1 MGQKNTASA
10 SAKALALPFDM
21 VEAARQTASTTGGS
35 MDEKRD
41 DLKKEGFK
49 DSLEG
54 KADQLKG
61 HIKDAA
67 GGLSGDKDLQ
77 IKGKIDEMKGKV
89 KDALGRAERKVEESR
104 NKVDDSSNRFADSD
118 PDRSRDDDL

>member
-1 MGQKNTASA
+1 
-10 SAKALALPFDM
+10 M
-21 VEAARQTASTTGGS
+21 VEAAPQTASTPGGI

-49 DSLEG
+49 DSLKG
-54 KADQLKG
+54 KGDELKG
-61 HIKDAA
+61 KIKGAA
-67 GGLSGDKDLQ
+67 GEVTGDKDLQ

-89 KDALGRAERKVEESR
+89 KDAFGKAERKIDE
-104 NKVDDSSNRFADSD
+104 SSNKFSDSD

>member
-1 MGQKNTASA
+1 
-10 SAKALALPFDM
+10 M
-21 VEAARQTASTTGGS
+21 VEAARQTASTPGGI

-41 DLKKEGFK
+41 DLKKQGFK

-54 KADQLKG
+54 KSDKLKG

-67 GGLSGDKDLQ
+67 GGLTGDDELQ
-77 IKGKIDEMKGKV
+77 IRGKIDELKGKV
-89 KDALGRAERKVEESR
+89 KDTIGKAERKADE
-104 NKVDDSSNRFADSD
+104 SSNRFSDSD